1 MTDTQILWL
10 AASGLAVIWTVYVV
24 YMINVFKPFRRDL

>member
-10 AASGLAVIWTVYVV
+10 AGTGLALLWVVYIV
-24 YMINVFKPFRRDL
+24 YMINVFKPFRGE